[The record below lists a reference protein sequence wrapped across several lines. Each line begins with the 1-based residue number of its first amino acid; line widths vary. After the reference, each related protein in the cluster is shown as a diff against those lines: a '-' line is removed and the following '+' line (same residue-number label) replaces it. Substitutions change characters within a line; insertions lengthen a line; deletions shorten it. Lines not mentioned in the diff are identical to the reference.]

1 MSTLDAHVLT
11 ITIREVCSINVSHG
25 AKTLH
30 INKAIKLYETNAI
43 KLHIN
48 KAIKLL
54 RNESNK
60 ATHIKAI
67 KLLELRI

>member
-1 MSTLDAHVLT
+1 MSY
-11 ITIREVCSINVSHG
+11 HG
-25 AKTLH
+25 A
-30 INKAIKLYETNAI
+30 IN
-43 KLHIN
+43 LHIN